1 MSNEVIK
8 ELFAICDLESD
19 DKVVGWRRRRD
30 AMETFINK
38 YFLEVKTSQSVLNP
52 EVFDSETM
60 DFIKEVLAKRL
71 AEDLTTATNYEITN
85 KRISAKLTV
94 LNVNRK

>member
-8 ELFAICDLESD
+8 ELFAICDLEGDS
-19 DKVVGWRRRRD
+19 KSVGWRRRRD
-30 AMETFINK
+30 AMELFINK

-85 KRISAKLTV
+85 KRITAKLTV